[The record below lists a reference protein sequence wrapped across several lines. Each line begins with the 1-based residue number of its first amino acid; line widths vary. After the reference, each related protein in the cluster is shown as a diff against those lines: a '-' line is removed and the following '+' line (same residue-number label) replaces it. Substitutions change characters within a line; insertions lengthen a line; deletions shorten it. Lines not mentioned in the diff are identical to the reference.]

1 MTFLKTP
8 IVECQQESIV
18 IDLQRLGLVVKAVQ
32 VVKRCTVLR
41 FETKAQL
48 RRLCGL
54 LGESATAGQRCRLP
68 KISTQK
74 NLWRDDIMNV
84 VCGADTAEAGA
95 FSVRTVHD
103 GIDLEYDGCSEL
115 FITVRYRHFT
125 YTANSISDPADCD
138 PLLFALICRHDPYV
152 DMATN
157 SIHNNTMLLADED
170 GDEAMAIADG
180 SEFED
185 CDGCLYRVVHGM
197 ATTVGSSTCIQSKC
211 VYPQRNNP
219 LFGTEKSFDVQMAKD
234 LIERRLNG

>member
-1 MTFLKTP
+1 M
-8 IVECQQESIV
+8 IH
-18 IDLQRLGLVVKAVQ
+18 
-32 VVKRCTVLR
+32 
-41 FETKAQL
+41 
-48 RRLCGL
+48 
-54 LGESATAGQRCRLP
+54 
-68 KISTQK
+68 
-74 NLWRDDIMNV
+74 V

-95 FSVRTVHD
+95 FTVRTVHD

-115 FITVRYRHFT
+115 FITVRYRRFT
-125 YTANSISDPADCD
+125 YTANSISNPADCD

-152 DMATN
+152 DIAN

-170 GDEAMAIADG
+170 GDEAG

-234 LIERRLNG
+234 FIERRLNG